1 MRISDWSSDVCSSGL
16 LRRQNCGTS
25 NFAVYQMAP
34 SQCSPPTARPGQS
47 NHERGLAVDFTYGG
61 STIQSRSSPAFEW
74 LRGNAARYGFY
85 NLPSEPWHW
94 SVNGD

>member
-1 MRISDWSSDVCSSGL
+1 
-16 LRRQNCGTS
+16 
-25 NFAVYQMAP
+25 
-34 SQCSPPTARPGQS
+34 
-47 NHERGLAVDFTYGG
+47 VDFTYGG

-94 SVNGD
+94 SVDGN